1 MLSISRN
8 GHLWNG
14 ELCKISL
21 DIFGHSILTR
31 EQVIVGYKGGGHSR
45 SFC

>member
-8 GHLWNG
+8 GHLHKG
-14 ELCKISL
+14 ELYKISL
-21 DIFGHSILTR
+21 DVFKHSILAR
-31 EQVIVGYKGGGHSR
+31 EQVIVGYEGGGHSR